1 MGLLSFSCSAIWL
14 IITLTVSLLQL
25 AEHLVFGKSVF
36 ITSLGEFLVSIMSPF
51 FSQHTLEK
59 LRDLFTWGVPNI
71 VLGSKSDDRF
81 LMPVFQRNDGLTLKL
96 GYIVSR
102 EQFGVTYAVK
112 NIMIQANLNEVT
124 LTISPVEINGSSVEL
139 KNEEMVCDID
149 DVQLVNCK
157 NISTNVAM
165 DGMEMV
171 ARSISSYPEHVQKL
185 IRRHQLAVAMRKEAQ
200 KFLGGFSMSGISSL
214 GSVDWKLD
222 PDILQIERNN
232 DFSVEY
238 RIEKSME
245 QVSTMDLL
253 MGREWDVRSVSGM
266 DGYRIILTLEVT
278 VDSNQE
284 LTMKMHATLMTGKLD
299 PTCYRTVCLRDTTNL
314 HAGCDRRLSDI
325 TQDGGSRANTQGL
338 TLAWDEFQT
347 QSAENSPSHAPCVPV
362 VTVSMDDMLTGSGSI
377 GFPTSSTAFQSLEK
391 LLSSIPQSQMVFNSP
406 IKEVSRE
413 FTRLSTTAGTGP
425 NTSTPADDLDM
436 TGDHSRNDVAN
447 THSRLD
453 APEISPH
460 SSPSLQGHRT
470 VEEDVTKKDSEL
482 KEETPASPKLYEI
495 TGDMD
500 LINQS
505 TTPVPFE
512 QVEVIAFQDSSSPY
526 EEIAVIKDESIN
538 TCEVKERNFV
548 SEFVQ
553 VFEKDCDVSI
563 GASDAVK
570 PSPNISMDDMPSPGR
585 PLVSFLSSDPLLT
598 TENTSDQAGNSLLCS
613 PPKNSN
619 LARVQEYLQSLPS
632 PGRRDTLPETP
643 NSKILDN
650 QDTSTSTPGVTDDCN
665 ESQCSESQSVASRQS
680 ELSSLTGAKRMGGGM
695 FYGMTPA
702 SNENQAPVCP
712 FPEDWQFNT
721 IPESIENDDDL
732 D

>member
-1 MGLLSFSCSAIWL
+1 
-14 IITLTVSLLQL
+14 
-25 AEHLVFGKSVF
+25 
-36 ITSLGEFLVSIMSPF
+36 
-51 FSQHTLEK
+51 
-59 LRDLFTWGVPNI
+59 
-71 VLGSKSDDRF
+71 
-81 LMPVFQRNDGLTLKL
+81 
-96 GYIVSR
+96 
-102 EQFGVTYAVK
+102 
-112 NIMIQANLNEVT
+112 MIQQANLSEVT

-139 KNEEMVCDID
+139 KNEEMV
-149 DVQLVNCK
+149 
-157 NISTNVAM
+157 
-165 DGMEMV
+165 
-171 ARSISSYPEHVQKL
+171 ARSFASYPEHVQKL

-238 RIEKSME
+238 RIEKSMMQE

-253 MGREWDVRSVSGM
+253 MGREWDVRGVSGM

-391 LLSSIPQSQMVFNSP
+391 LLSFIPQSQLVFNSP
-406 IKEVSRE
+406 IQEVSSE

-436 TGDHSRNDVAN
+436 TGDHSRIDMAN

-453 APEISPH
+453 APD

-470 VEEDVTKKDSEL
+470 VEEDMTKKDSEL
-482 KEETPASPKLYEI
+482 KEEISFSP
-495 TGDMD
+495 
-500 LINQS
+500 
-505 TTPVPFE
+505 
-512 QVEVIAFQDSSSPY
+512 
-526 EEIAVIKDESIN
+526 
-538 TCEVKERNFV
+538 
-548 SEFVQ
+548 
-553 VFEKDCDVSI
+553 
-563 GASDAVK
+563 
-570 PSPNISMDDMPSPGR
+570 
-585 PLVSFLSSDPLLT
+585 
-598 TENTSDQAGNSLLCS
+598 
-613 PPKNSN
+613 
-619 LARVQEYLQSLPS
+619 
-632 PGRRDTLPETP
+632 
-643 NSKILDN
+643 
-650 QDTSTSTPGVTDDCN
+650 
-665 ESQCSESQSVASRQS
+665 
-680 ELSSLTGAKRMGGGM
+680 
-695 FYGMTPA
+695 
-702 SNENQAPVCP
+702 
-712 FPEDWQFNT
+712 
-721 IPESIENDDDL
+721 
-732 D
+732 

>member
-1 MGLLSFSCSAIWL
+1 
-14 IITLTVSLLQL
+14 
-25 AEHLVFGKSVF
+25 
-36 ITSLGEFLVSIMSPF
+36 
-51 FSQHTLEK
+51 
-59 LRDLFTWGVPNI
+59 
-71 VLGSKSDDRF
+71 
-81 LMPVFQRNDGLTLKL
+81 
-96 GYIVSR
+96 
-102 EQFGVTYAVK
+102 
-112 NIMIQANLNEVT
+112 
-124 LTISPVEINGSSVEL
+124 
-139 KNEEMVCDID
+139 
-149 DVQLVNCK
+149 
-157 NISTNVAM
+157 
-165 DGMEMV
+165 
-171 ARSISSYPEHVQKL
+171 
-185 IRRHQLAVAMRKEAQ
+185 
-200 KFLGGFSMSGISSL
+200 
-214 GSVDWKLD
+214 
-222 PDILQIERNN
+222 
-232 DFSVEY
+232 
-238 RIEKSME
+238 
-245 QVSTMDLL
+245 
-253 MGREWDVRSVSGM
+253 
-266 DGYRIILTLEVT
+266 
-278 VDSNQE
+278 
-284 LTMKMHATLMTGKLD
+284 
-299 PTCYRTVCLRDTTNL
+299 
-314 HAGCDRRLSDI
+314 
-325 TQDGGSRANTQGL
+325 
-338 TLAWDEFQT
+338 
-347 QSAENSPSHAPCVPV
+347 
-362 VTVSMDDMLTGSGSI
+362 LTGSGSI

-436 TGDHSRNDVAN
+436 TGDHSRNDMAN

-553 VFEKDCDVSI
+553 VMFEKDCDVSI